1 MKRKVKFLANSN
13 TEIKSSSSK
22 RDEINVDDAHL
33 DAFSKAVIGA
43 AEKVSPAVVRIG
55 VMQNLQRGPIYSQEI
70 PGTGSGFIFTP
81 DGFILTNSHVVHEA
95 TEIEVGLSDGRHF
108 PAELIGDDPDTD
120 LAVLRITAPDLV
132 HAQLGNSQAVKVG
145 QLVIA
150 IGNPFGFQYSV
161 STGVISALGRSLRSR
176 SGRLI
181 ENIIQT
187 DAALNPG
194 NSGGPLVTSNGE
206 VVGVN
211 TAVILPAQGICFAIA
226 VNTAKFVAAQLIK
239 EGKIRRSY
247 LGITGQT
254 VPLLRRAIRFF
265 NLQKETGILAVSIE
279 PYSPA
284 FKAGLEEGD
293 VIVGYSN
300 QVISGIDDL
309 HRLLTNEQVGVKSKL
324 TIIRGSQK
332 LDLEIIPVEYKP
344 RVEE

>member
-1 MKRKVKFLANSN
+1 MRRGLKFLKNHNINQPNSQL
-13 TEIKSSSSK
+13 K
-22 RDEINVDDAHL
+22 RDQTDRDDTLL
-33 DAFSKAVIGA
+33 DAFSEAVIGA
-43 AEKVSPAVVRIG
+43 TEKVSPAVVRIG
-55 VMQNLQRGPIYSQEI
+55 VRQNFRTGPRYSQEV
-70 PGTGSGFIFTP
+70 PGLGSGFIFTP
-81 DGFILTNSHVVHEA
+81 DGFVLTNSHVVHQA
-95 TEIEVGLSDGRHF
+95 TEIEVNLSDGRRF
-108 PAELIGDDPDTD
+108 QAELMGDDPDTD
-120 LAVLRITAPDLV
+120 LAVLRINASDLI
-132 HAQLGNSQAVKVG
+132 HAKLGNSQAVKVG

-150 IGNPFGFQYSV
+150 IGNPFGFQHSV
-161 STGVISALGRSLRSR
+161 STGVISALGRTLRSR

-206 VVGVN
+206 VIGVN

-226 VNTAKFVAAQLIK
+226 INTAKFVAAQLIK

-265 NLQKETGILAVSIE
+265 NLQKETGILVVSIE

-293 VIVGYSN
+293 VIVGYAN

-309 HRLLTNEQVGVKSKL
+309 HRLLTNEQVGIKSQL

-332 LDLEIIPVEYKP
+332 MDLEVIPVEYKP
-344 RVEE
+344 RAEE